1 MGLFSDLLKAANPL
15 SWVGDI
21 IGGAGSL
28 IAGNQANKNAAH
40 LVDKQIAA
48 QREANQANI
57 ASQEKINAANVAMQR
72 EINQQNIDFS
82 REINSIMRRD
92 NQNAI
97 SDKRADLMRAGYST
111 ADPSMQGFSA
121 ATLTSPDLGAATQI
135 APMVQPEFTPSMAST
150 LIQSKNSSI
159 DNISKIVNT
168 LSQFDLARANAK
180 KTNLDSKLLSSQMNA
195 LIDTANQNLKNLK
208 EQGRL
213 TANQADVAAQ
223 ELLNLGLSFQ
233 SLQETV
239 KQEQFKTSKQQELFT
254 QTIDN
259 MSRQA
264 ELWTAETD
272 VKKVQK
278 EILDLQKRYESVVA
292 DLAEKGVDFK
302 ASDPFT
308 AILKILLSPDADK
321 IFPTIVDNLKSI
333 IKTGIEALNPFKD

>member
-1 MGLFSDLLKAANPL
+1 MSFFSDLIKSANPI
-15 SWVGDI
+15 SWIGDA
-21 IGGAGSL
+21 IGGVGSL
-28 IAGNQANKNAAH
+28 IAGNKANKSAAH
-40 LVDKQIAA
+40 LADKQIAA

-57 ASQEKINAANVAMQR
+57 ASQERINAANVAMQR
-72 EINQQNIDFS
+72 DINQQNVDLT
-82 REINSIMRRD
+82 RELNSIMRRD

-121 ATLTSPDLGAATQI
+121 ASLISPDLGSVTQSAA
-135 APMVQPEFTPSMAST
+135 MVQPEFTPSMAST
-150 LIQSKNSSI
+150 LIQSKNSTI
-159 DNISKIVNT
+159 DNVSKIVNT

-180 KTNLDSKLLSSQMNA
+180 KTNLDSKLLSAQMNT
-195 LIDTANQNLKNLK
+195 LIDTANQNLKNLQ

-213 TANQADVAAQ
+213 TTKQVDLASQ
-223 ELLNLGLSFQ
+223 EFLNLGLSFQ
-233 SLQETV
+233 ALAETV

-264 ELWTAETD
+264 EAWTSETD
-272 VKKVQK
+272 LNKARKD
-278 EILDLQKRYESVVA
+278 ILELQKRYESVVA

-302 ASDPFT
+302 ASDPFS
-308 AILKILLSPDADK
+308 AILKILLSPDSEK